1 MIARRFERRIDAA
14 EHAAA
19 AMLDFRQFAMNRD
32 RGAHDFAAERLADR
46 LMPEADT
53 EDRDARRGRSNQV
66 ETDAGLV
73 RRARAGREHNG
84 VGLGG
89 DDGFRRHF
97 VVAMHLDLG
106 PELTEIVHEVEGET
120 VVIVDQNDH
129 DRTHIPAAVRHA
141 RAKGV
146 KPRWL
151 TLAHSA
157 AAPDSLA
164 IAVHFGSSLTRKSA

>member
-14 EHAAA
+14 KNAAA
-19 AMLDFRQFAMNRD
+19 AMLDFRQFAVNRD
-32 RGAHDFAAERLADR
+32 RRAHHLAAEGLADR
-46 LMPEADT
+46 LMTKTDA
-53 EDRDARRGRSNQV
+53 EDRDARRGGSDQV

-73 RRARAGREHNG
+73 RRAGAGREHNG
-84 VGLGG
+84 VRFGG
-89 DDGFRRHF
+89 ADVVRRHF
-97 VVAMHLDLG
+97 VIAVHLDLG

-129 DRTHIPAAVRHA
+129 DRTHILAAVRHA

-157 AAPDSLA
+157 AAPESLA